1 MNRAHWPKPWRD
13 SLRAAWHGAGLL
25 VLGLQLTACAQAP
38 EVAAM
43 VPRVAPSEAPSALGI
58 AIVRAVGGASTNPFM
73 SPQVDNEGFRKALF
87 QALTRSALFE
97 RVDFDNNGDYL
108 LKPQILKQDV
118 WPGLEMSATLKVRY
132 QLRDSWSE
140 KLLWED
146 TIESV
151 YNAPLAEALYGL
163 TRVRKAYEGA
173 VRENLKTFLQHL
185 AASPVMTR

>member
-1 MNRAHWPKPWRD
+1 MNHARWPKPWRD

-25 VLGLQLTACAQAP
+25 ALGLQLAACAQAP

-43 VPRVAPSEAPSALGI
+43 VPRVAASGVHSARGI
-58 AIVRAVGGASTNPFM
+58 AIVRATGGESTSPFV
-73 SPQVDNEGFRKALF
+73 SPTVDNDGFRKALY
-87 QALTRSALFE
+87 QALTRCALFE
-97 RVDFDNNGDYL
+97 RVDFDHNGDYL
-108 LKPQILKQDV
+108 LKPQILRQDL

-146 TIESV
+146 TIESE
-151 YNAPLAEALYGL
+151 YTAPLAEGLYGL

-185 AASPVMTR
+185 AASPLMTR